1 MDAIVE
7 ISFEVELNYRP
18 RPQDLRKM
26 QSSRYRK
33 ALIKWVEL
41 GRRCCDDCG
50 RGPNEARFTYDGN
63 TRLKNRPYDV
73 FANKCDHCK
82 KTERWLAKKM
92 KLKATKDVTTKHG
105 GSSRSPQRPKRTRAH
120 TSNEAIE

>member
-41 GRRCCDDCG
+41 ESTVLVALD
-50 RGPNEARFTYDGN
+50 E
-63 TRLKNRPYDV
+63 
-73 FANKCDHCK
+73 
-82 KTERWLAKKM
+82 
-92 KLKATKDVTTKHG
+92 
-105 GSSRSPQRPKRTRAH
+105 
-120 TSNEAIE
+120 